1 MKNGKGGFKQRVKAA
16 IDKRNFTRNL
26 AGNYG
31 YRTVAITCVTFA
43 INAAYAAF
51 NIVFAAITL
60 SVWYASLGGYYLILS
75 LMRGGVIAGDRR
87 AKRKAAGD
95 GRLQAEYR
103 LKNYRICGCAL
114 FVLEVAMAGAV
125 TVMIVMGKPTKYSE
139 VMAIVFAAYT
149 TYKVTLAIVNIVK
162 AKKQDEP
169 QVQAIRN
176 IGLADAAISLLSL
189 QTALIATFSDEES
202 TDMTIMNALMG
213 AAVCIVTICI
223 AIIMIVNANVRLK
236 KLRYETQEQV

>member
-103 LKNYRICGCAL
+103 LKNYRFCGCAL

-189 QTALIATFSDEES
+189 QTAMVATFGGES
-202 TDMTIMNALMG
+202 TSMTILNAVMG
-213 AAVCIVTICI
+213 AAVCVVTICI

-236 KLRYETQEQV
+236 RLKYDIQEQL